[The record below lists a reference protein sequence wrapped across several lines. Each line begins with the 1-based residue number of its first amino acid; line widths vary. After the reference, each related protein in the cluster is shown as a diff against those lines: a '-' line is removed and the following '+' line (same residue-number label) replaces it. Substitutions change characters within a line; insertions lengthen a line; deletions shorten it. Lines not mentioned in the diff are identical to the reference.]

1 MMVTLN
7 FENNDRYSRISSFQ
21 YSNPRCQIFRVRG
34 SQKTRRKAR
43 GFDTELRVLLLCH
56 QISDGMSS
64 GRTRSFDV
72 SDGRMFIWWL
82 NYWDPTV
89 IYVTPGFSCTIESQI
104 LKFEYKSCPTRSS
117 SVKSLF
123 CFFLFQFL
131 PVKAFIGIIFSKK
144 KLFWLVSRWLSK
156 TDFEIT
162 ILGVPVSWSHVRT
175 RRHRGQ
181 LVRQKWLKFKS

>member
-56 QISDGMSS
+56 RISDGMSS

-72 SDGRMFIWWL
+72 SGGRMFIWWL

-104 LKFEYKSCPTRSS
+104 LKSEYKSCPTRSS

-123 CFFLFQFL
+123 CFF
-131 PVKAFIGIIFSKK
+131 FISVFSCKSFHWHYFFK
-144 KLFWLVSRWLSK
+144 EKV
-156 TDFEIT
+156 
-162 ILGVPVSWSHVRT
+162 ILT
-175 RRHRGQ
+175 R
-181 LVRQKWLKFKS
+181 